1 MYGYLVNHNIR
12 VTSFKYILCSSMI
25 NLFADYY
32 ASVLPM
38 VTTITITQL

>member
-1 MYGYLVNHNIR
+1 
-12 VTSFKYILCSSMI
+12 MI

-38 VTTITITQL
+38 VTTITITQLYTIQTKGTSSNDHYNIIMLS

>member
-12 VTSFKYILCSSMI
+12 VTLFKYILCSSMI

-32 ASVLPM
+32 NSVLPR